1 MPLKEASHAMEVT
14 ASVAVA
20 ATPAETWELASDTSR
35 YAERV
40 AGTAAV
46 TRTDGP
52 ARRGST
58 YDEINPI
65 MGPWRAKTHWTVVEF
80 DALRRQMIHRSEDVP
95 FASEFL
101 VTIDV
106 APSGDGSEV
115 TTTLRLTPSL
125 GVLAASVLRLRKSQ
139 TRKDHERT
147 VRRFADLV
155 ARTAA
160 KSPRRLAV
168 CPAGTMT

>member
-1 MPLKEASHAMEVT
+1 MGEEMMVKEVSHAMEVT
-14 ASVAVA
+14 ASVVVA
-20 ATPAETWELASDTSR
+20 ATPAEAWELVSDTSR
-35 YAERV
+35 YAEWV

-52 ARRGST
+52 ARQGST
-58 YDEINPI
+58 YDETNPI
-65 MGPWRAKTHWTVVEF
+65 MGPWRAKTQWTVVEF
-80 DALRRQMIHRSEDVP
+80 DALRRQIHRSENVP

-115 TTTLRLTPSL
+115 TMTLRATPSL
-125 GVLAASVLRLRKSQ
+125 GVLGASVLRLRKSQ
-139 TRKDHERT
+139 TRKDNERT

-155 ARTAA
+155 ARPAA
-160 KSPRRLAV
+160 A
-168 CPAGTMT
+168 